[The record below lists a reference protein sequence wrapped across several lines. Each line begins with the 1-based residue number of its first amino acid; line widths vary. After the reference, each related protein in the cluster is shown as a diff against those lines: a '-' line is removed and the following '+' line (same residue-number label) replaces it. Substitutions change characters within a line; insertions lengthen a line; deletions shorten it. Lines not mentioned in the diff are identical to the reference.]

1 MNSKT
6 ILITLNLLFLSAVIL
21 FGFKSSANKANT
33 EQFEYLQISAIES
46 VIAGGAGRSRLITT
60 NPKGEF
66 IEVKMN
72 NFYSMVGINFSN
84 IRENDKIVCEK
95 INELA
100 AEGWELC
107 QTNSAVE
114 SKETSNGIFIT
125 RYTFK
130 RKKQ

>member
-1 MNSKT
+1 MNTKT
-6 ILITLNLLFLSAVIL
+6 LLITLNLVFLSAIIL
-21 FGFKSSANKANT
+21 FGFKSSSSKT
-33 EQFEYLQISAIES
+33 SSDTFEYLQISTIES
-46 VIAGGAGRSRLITT
+46 VVPGGLGRSRLITT

-66 IEVKMN
+66 VEIKLN

-84 IRENDKIVCEK
+84 IRENDKLIGEK

-107 QTNSAVE
+107 QSNSAVE
-114 SKETSNGIFIT
+114 SKETSTGICIT
-125 RYTFK
+125 RYSFK

>member
-1 MNSKT
+1 MNTKT
-6 ILITLNLLFLSAVIL
+6 ILISLNLLFLSAVL
-21 FGFKSSANKANT
+21 FFGFKSSANKSNVD
-33 EQFEYLQISAIES
+33 QYEYLQISAIES
-46 VIAGGAGRSRLITT
+46 VVPGGLGRSRLITT

-66 IEVKMN
+66 IEIKLN

-84 IRENDKIVCEK
+84 IRDNDKIICEK

-114 SKETSNGIFIT
+114 SKETSNGICIT
-125 RYTFK
+125 RYSFK